1 MSKGSI
7 FWGKSR
13 GKLGE
18 MVLAV
23 VKGQQTQRA
32 YNGTPANPRT
42 ELQQVQRI
50 KFAAAVKFYK
60 SSVQNMFK
68 MAFEG
73 KKQTESD
80 YNAFMRT
87 NLKEGIAIFPT
98 KEEVDDPY
106 FPMVAPWR
114 VSQGSLN
121 PVGGISF
128 QPYDPDLVQAFADI
142 NPGSLGSTYDWS
154 EFYANN
160 PSFQAGDILTF
171 ATMMQQV
178 SFTGTNVVTLQKQPV
193 WVINSIIIGADL
205 RGADMAEYFSL
216 NKMSTDNNKLCHQ
229 IDVEDYYDGMSDWK
243 DQLAV
248 GSVCIHTRPRS
259 GGLQVSSEYI
269 HLNDLAQQVFE
280 FLSDDGNR
288 ALGTWNAEQ
297 LAILQGSQEKPS
309 EGGNWHGTKATN
321 LTIAGSQTATAV
333 SGISPSMK
341 KGDSVQ
347 LSISIGG
354 TAHNFKAVTAGELL
368 PSVETFTISGTQ
380 YKMAVRVDVT
390 SGRIDLSNVSTATT
404 GAINVTALKI
414 NGNNVTLA

>member
-42 ELQQVQRI
+42 ELQQAQRI

-80 YNAFMRT
+80 YNAFMRI
-87 NLKEGIAIFPT
+87 NLKEGIAIYPT
-98 KEEVDDPY
+98 KEEVDDPF

-121 PVGGISF
+121 PVGGI
-128 QPYDPDLVQAFADI
+128 AFDDEDSQYFFASAANI
-142 NPGSLGSTYDWS
+142 NPGSFQNTDWS
-154 EFYANN
+154 EFLALN
-160 PSFQAGDILTF
+160 PQYQVGDIITF
-171 ATMMQQV
+171 ATMMQRV
-178 SFTGTNVVTLQKQPV
+178 TLTGSSVVTPQNTPV
-193 WVINSIIIGADL
+193 WVINSIIVGADL
-205 RGADMAEYFSL
+205 RGADLNEYFGT
-216 NKMSTDNNKLCHQ
+216 NGMDNYDNMLTHRV
-229 IDVEDYYDGMSDWK
+229 DVPGVLLVDASPITE
-243 DQLAV
+243 LAI
-248 GSVCIHTRPRS
+248 GSVCIHSRKTS
-259 GGLQVSSEYI
+259 GGLLVSSEYI

-288 ALGTWNAEQ
+288 ALGTWNAES
-297 LAILQGSQEKPS
+297 LVILQGSEEKPS
-309 EGGNWHGTKATN
+309 AGGNWHGTKAAN
-321 LTIAGSQTATAV
+321 FTIDGNTTVSVVSQIT
-333 SGISPSMK
+333 PLMK

-347 LSISIGG
+347 LSISVGG
-354 TAHNFKAVTAGELL
+354 TAHNFKAVSAGELL

-390 SGRIDLSNVSTATT
+390 SGRINLTNVTNATTAT
-404 GAINVTALKI
+404 INVTSAKI
-414 NGNNVTLA
+414 NGVNVTLA